1 MHASGLWLLYMPDGG
16 VFAPFSL
23 ECLCR
28 LLLAFCM
35 YILAVMLRSED
46 FLCGIYI
53 CPSYTFVLVHFSL
66 YSLVLEGVLC
76 FICSSFALLCIRFI
90 EAAQWH
96 FLYHGS
102 VFFLI
107 KKTTFCLCKKKKVLQ
122 EASTR
127 WSHMTSWITCLKMQ
141 SEAYF
146 SLLDYEIMYMKD
158 WYGISCHTPF

>member
-107 KKTTFCLCKKKKVLQ
+107 KKTTFCLCKKKKKCFRKLAQ
-122 EASTR
+122 DDHIWRAGSLA
-127 WSHMTSWITCLKMQ
+127 LKC
-141 SEAYF
+141 
-146 SLLDYEIMYMKD
+146 KVK
-158 WYGISCHTPF
+158 HTFLC